1 MSHQNISRLAVR
13 GTDWKGIG
21 YIPSI
26 LSVFLLGAIAWPKPG
41 DPKWHLAALI
51 AGMATSIAGMG
62 FRYYAHLQ
70 AQAEIRRAKADAKQ
84 AKDGHANCG
93 APAPG

>member
-1 MSHQNISRLAVR
+1 MA
-13 GTDWKGIG
+13 
-21 YIPSI
+21 
-26 LSVFLLGAIAWPKPG
+26 
-41 DPKWHLAALI
+41 LAALI